1 MPKKYTIAAH
11 ATIVLSTIKERP
23 FQALFLAANF
33 INFTTQK
40 IQSLHLVYN
49 CRLKPKTHFF
59 FSFVAVV
66 KQPEENAL
74 IKPRILL
81 YTYDK
86 NNPAS
91 IL

>member
-40 IQSLHLVYN
+40 IQSLHLFTIV
-49 CRLKPKTHFF
+49 
-59 FSFVAVV
+59 
-66 KQPEENAL
+66 
-74 IKPRILL
+74 
-81 YTYDK
+81 D
-86 NNPAS
+86 
-91 IL
+91 

>member
-40 IQSLHLVYN
+40 IQSLHLVYS

-59 FSFVAVV
+59 SLVAVV

-74 IKPRILL
+74 FKPRILL

>member
-40 IQSLHLVYN
+40 NTVLAPCLQL
-49 CRLKPKTHFF
+49 
-59 FSFVAVV
+59 
-66 KQPEENAL
+66 
-74 IKPRILL
+74 
-81 YTYDK
+81 
-86 NNPAS
+86 
-91 IL
+91 